1 MNPRGRIGFAELSRL
16 GGIGSSLLAAK
27 NFNQYVS
34 MLADAAVY
42 ETMAVP
48 SASFPSGLKMHG
60 DGT

>member
-27 NFNQYVS
+27 SFIQYVS
-34 MLADAAVY
+34 MLADAADY
-42 ETMAVP
+42 GTMTVP
-48 SASFPSGLKMHG
+48 NALFPSGLETHA